1 MDSGNP
7 FQLIDVLSRHDVPFV
22 IIGGHAV
29 TFHGYVRATE
39 DTDIIFWRS
48 PESESS
54 LFDALSDVNASWIGD
69 EIDPKTGVERTY
81 PVTRDYIRR
90 THLMM
95 LVTDYGFLDVFDY
108 IPGFPDES
116 VDELFATAVPHGS
129 HRFVSLAWL
138 RRMKS
143 AANRPRDQSD
153 LENLPRDPESP
164 SPPLNDA

>member
-39 DTDIIFWRS
+39 DTDIVFRRS

-54 LFDALSDVNASWIGD
+54 LFDALSEVNAGWIGD
-69 EIDPKTGVERTY
+69 EIDPETGIERTHS
-81 PVTRDYIRR
+81 VTRDYIRR
-90 THLMM
+90 TRLMM
-95 LVTDYGFLDVFDY
+95 LVSDCGFLDVFDY

-116 VDELFATAVPHGS
+116 VEELFATAVPHGS

-138 RRMKS
+138 RTMKS
-143 AANRPRDQSD
+143 VANRPRDQSD
-153 LENLPRDPESP
+153 LENLPSDPEVP
-164 SPPLNDA
+164 